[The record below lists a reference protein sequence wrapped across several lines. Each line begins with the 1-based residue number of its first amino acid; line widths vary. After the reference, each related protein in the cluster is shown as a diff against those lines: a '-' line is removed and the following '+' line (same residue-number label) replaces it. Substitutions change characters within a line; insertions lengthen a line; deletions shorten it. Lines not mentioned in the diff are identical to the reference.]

1 MTEYPKVI
9 KFDDITLEKIEPTF
23 ENARRIF
30 DVVDAERDSLRRF
43 LSWIDESRCPEDMFM
58 HMYKVSQ
65 TDNGS
70 YYIIYDGK
78 IVGNVG
84 VDISSKKNKIAEI
97 AYWLSN
103 KYTGRGI
110 MTRCVKKLEEFAFK
124 NMDVNRI
131 EIIMETENIK
141 SENVAKRAGYVC
153 EGIRRQSYMIYDKLK
168 DVYTYS
174 KLKSEWEKGNKNA

>member
-70 YYIIYDGK
+70 YYIIYDGN
-78 IVGNVG
+78 IVGSVG
-84 VDISSKKNKIAEI
+84 IDISSKKNKIAEI
-97 AYWLSN
+97 AYWLST

-153 EGIRRQSYMIYDKLK
+153 EGIRRQSYMIHDKLK
-168 DVYTYS
+168 DVFTYS
-174 KLKSEWEKGNKNA
+174 KLKSEWEKENKNA

>member
-1 MTEYPKVI
+1 MEYPKII
-9 KFDDITLEKIEPTF
+9 KSDGFTLEKIAPTF
-23 ENARRIF
+23 ENARKVF
-30 DVVDAERDSLRRF
+30 EVVDAERDSLRQF
-43 LSWIDESRCPEDMFM
+43 LSWIDETRCPEDLFM
-58 HMYKVSQ
+58 HIYKVSK

-70 YYIIYDGK
+70 YYIKYDGK

-97 AYWLSN
+97 AYWLSG

-141 SENVAKRAGYVC
+141 SEGVAKRAGYVC
-153 EGIRRQSYMIYDKLK
+153 EGIRRQSYLIHDKLK
-168 DVYTYS
+168 DVFTYS
-174 KLKSEWEKGNKNA
+174 KLKSEWEKENKNA

>member
-9 KFDDITLEKIEPTF
+9 KLDDITLEKIKPTF

-97 AYWLSN
+97 AYWLSG

-153 EGIRRQSYMIYDKLK
+153 EGIRRQSYMIHDKLK